1 MILLLAWMASAC
13 PKQVRCLQV
22 PVHTR
27 MGEIP
32 LDVQVWFP
40 EYEKKTEPLY
50 FVVGGPGQSGVEVA
64 GYIAPL
70 LRSLNRSVVF
80 FSPLGTQSNDWFPC
94 DTQTPTLSALFDDV
108 TTSRACLPNKGFLV
122 DELGSMHVARH
133 LHTIRETLGH
143 EKMILLGSSYG
154 TRVAQ
159 LYVQEYPSTV
169 HQLILDSGIPLDAY
183 IGVSS
188 FAEDVLNERL
198 GEAGKKSIDT
208 IVQSLPARIQT
219 YDPSLR
225 EVVWISIDKDDF
237 FLILHR
243 WVYQASDQER
253 LNTIL
258 KQVVKG
264 DWEGF
269 LQIAKEALLDNY
281 SLGTYLSVFCQED
294 LDGLCTKEANARFPF
309 CAHMSKQCAIW
320 PKPSQSSSWTLKEW
334 DIPTLI
340 VHGRFDHVSPPAY
353 AKRIE
358 QQASQSTRVE
368 FLSEAHG
375 VSLTKCAR
383 DVIRTFT
390 SQKKIDANQLSCE
403 NKVRIESRTIT
414 D

>member
-1 MILLLAWMASAC
+1 MILLLAWVASAC
-13 PKQVRCLQV
+13 PKQARCLQV
-22 PVHTR
+22 PVQTS

-40 EYEKKTEPLY
+40 EYEKETEPLY

-70 LRSLNRSVVF
+70 LRSLNRSIVF

-108 TTSRACLPNKGFLV
+108 TTSRSCLPIKEFVV

-133 LHTIRETLGH
+133 VHIIRETLGH

-169 HQLILDSGIPLDAY
+169 RQLILDSGIPLDAY

-188 FAEDVLNERL
+188 FADDVLQERL
-198 GEAGKKSIDT
+198 GYEGEKSIDT

-219 YDPSLR
+219 YDPSMR
-225 EVVWISIDKDDF
+225 EMVWISIDKDDF

-253 LNTIL
+253 LRTIL

-269 LQIAKEALLDNY
+269 LQIAKEALHDDY

-294 LDGLCTKEANARFPF
+294 WKGLCAQEENARFPF
-309 CAHMSKQCAIW
+309 CTHMSKQCAVW
-320 PKPSQSSSWTLKEW
+320 PKPSEYPSWRLKDW

-340 VHGRFDHVSPPAY
+340 MHGRFDHVSPPVY
-353 AKRIE
+353 AKRI
-358 QQASQSTRVE
+358 QKQAAQSTRVE
-368 FLSEAHG
+368 FLNEAHG
-375 VSLTKCAR
+375 VSLTRCAR
-383 DVIRTFT
+383 DVMQTFI
-390 SQKKIDANQLSCE
+390 SQKKIDANLLSCE
-403 NKVRIESRTIT
+403 NEVRIESRTIT